1 MIDNRH
7 PHPTHIRD
15 LLLLAAATAADERL
29 VGPSALADLDVV
41 DLVAVAANLIQG
53 QLQALTAGVRSA
65 EARLMT
71 ATEAFALAQS
81 MVVDPRAVGAV
92 GTVVGALGQGD
103 RATAA
108 AIARCLGAFDADEL
122 AGAAVAL
129 CAANLLLLGHS
140 FGVPVTEIVRWSAGD
155 PDERRSTR
163 SARPVFC
170 SRDDLDIPERAGA
183 THR

>member
-1 MIDNRH
+1 VIDNRH

-15 LLLLAAATAADERL
+15 LLLLAASTAADQR
-29 VGPSALADLDVV
+29 VVSPSVLADLDVV
-41 DLVAVAANLIQG
+41 DVVAVAANLVQG
-53 QLQALTAGVRSA
+53 QLQALTAGVRST

-81 MVVDPRAVGAV
+81 MVDDPRAVGAV
-92 GTVVGALGQGD
+92 GTVVGAVGQGD

-108 AIARCLGAFDADEL
+108 AIARCLGVFDAHEL

-129 CAANLLLLGHS
+129 CAANLLLLSRS
-140 FGVPVTEIVRWSAGD
+140 FGVSVTEIVRWSAGD

-163 SARPVFC
+163 APRPVFC
-170 SRDDLDIPERAGA
+170 SRDELDIPERAGA
-183 THR
+183 PQR